1 MLTGCQTIGLIPIYL
16 GYAAVGLIPIGFV
29 PDRFQTDK
37 FCQCTEKGACVLTKA
52 GTKSLDHVVHLV
64 ACFNTRTVGVV
75 Y

>member
-16 GYAAVGLIPIGFV
+16 GYAAVGLIPIGFRPIGFV
-29 PDRFQTDK
+29 SAPRKAHAFVKT
-37 FCQCTEKGACVLTKA
+37 FTKA

-64 ACFNTRTVGVV
+64 ACFNTRTIGVV